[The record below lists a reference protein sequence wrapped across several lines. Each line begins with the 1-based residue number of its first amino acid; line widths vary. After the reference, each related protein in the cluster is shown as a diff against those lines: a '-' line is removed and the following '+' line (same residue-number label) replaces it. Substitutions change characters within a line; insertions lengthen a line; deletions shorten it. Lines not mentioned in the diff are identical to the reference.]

1 MKKLTTLLSLALC
14 IGVAHG
20 QISMF
25 VHQNNSSTV
34 IYNIDDVRKIT
45 FDSGMNVHPNT
56 GVVSNYVIDDVRK
69 LTFEPGVFTSIEK
82 PESLTSSLRA
92 YPNPT
97 SNNINIEYSLGAE
110 SDVNLSLYNVKGDL
124 VRHTDIGSKT
134 EGIHTFKLDLS
145 NNRLSPGIYVMQLK
159 TNNSIQTNKII
170 IQ

>member
-14 IGVAHG
+14 IGVVHG

-25 VHQNNSSTV
+25 VHQNNSSTD

-45 FDSGMNVHPNT
+45 FDSGMNVHPHT
-56 GVVSNYVIDDVRK
+56 GAVSNYVIDDVRK
-69 LTFEPGVFTSIEK
+69 LTFEPGIFTSIEK
-82 PESLTSSLRA
+82 PKRLTSSLRA

-97 SNNINIEYSLGAE
+97 SSNINIEYSLSAE

>member
-14 IGVAHG
+14 IGVVHG

-25 VHQNNSSTV
+25 VHQNNSSTD
-34 IYNIDDVRKIT
+34 IYN
-45 FDSGMNVHPNT
+45 
-56 GVVSNYVIDDVRK
+56 IDDVRK

-82 PESLTSSLRA
+82 PKRLTSSLRA

-97 SNNINIEYSLGAE
+97 SSNINIEYSLSAE
-110 SDVNLSLYNVKGDL
+110 SDVNLFLYNVKGDL

>member
-1 MKKLTTLLSLALC
+1 MKQIITLIAVLSFG
-14 IGVAHG
+14 ISYG

-25 VHQNNSSTV
+25 VHQNNSSTD

-45 FDSGMNVHPNT
+45 FNSGMNVHPHT
-56 GVVSNYVIDDVRK
+56 GAVSNYVIDDVRK

-82 PESLTSSLRA
+82 PKRLTSSLRT

-97 SNNINIEYSLGAE
+97 NNQLNIEYSLGAE
-110 SDVNLSLYNVKGDL
+110 SDVNLFLYNVKGDL

-159 TNNSIQTNKII
+159 TNNSIQIKL
-170 IQ
+170 

>member
-1 MKKLTTLLSLALC
+1 MKYIITLIAVLSFS
-14 IGVAHG
+14 ISYG

-25 VHQNNSSTV
+25 VHQNNSSTD
-34 IYNIDDVRKIT
+34 IYNIDGVRKIT
-45 FDSGMNVHPNT
+45 FDNGMNVHPYSGNAD
-56 GVVSNYVIDDVRK
+56 NYVIDDVRK
-69 LTFEPGVFTSIEK
+69 LTFEPGVFTSIKK
-82 PESLTSSLRA
+82 PKRLTSSLRT